1 VAVAVLPL
9 GLGCSLAELAVDT
22 QAEVMERAAPA
33 LDEQTDVDMARAAA
47 PAALMQ
53 IEGLLRVAPDDERL
67 LLLATRGWASYAYA
81 FVEDEKERA
90 EFERDLA
97 GAERARARAR
107 AMYLDAK
114 GFGARLLRK
123 LAPGL
128 DAALQRDREAFDRFL
143 ATEFVEQSAAAA
155 LFWTGYAW
163 GSAIG
168 VSRDDPAL
176 IADLPLAA
184 ALVERSVALDERYYH
199 AAGHVFLGVLHSS
212 RGASAGGD
220 PARGKQHF
228 ERALELTEHKAHM
241 VQLNYAR
248 HYAVQAQD
256 RALFT
261 RLLSEVVGAA
271 APAPADL
278 SLANAVARRRA
289 ERLLGQ
295 VDRLILAACLTARR
309 SHASS

>member
-1 VAVAVLPL
+1 VQV
-9 GLGCSLAELAVDT
+9 
-22 QAEVMERAAPA
+22 
-33 LDEQTDVDMARAAA
+33 
-47 PAALMQ
+47 
-53 IEGLLRVAPDDERL
+53 EGLLRVAPDDERL

-90 EFERDLA
+90 EFENDL
-97 GAERARARAR
+97 ERADRERARAR

-114 GFGARLLRK
+114 GFGLRLLRR
-123 LAPGL
+123 LEPDFGTTL
-128 DAALQRDREAFDRFL
+128 ERDPEALQRFL
-143 ATEFVEQSAAAA
+143 AAELSDPKAAAA

-168 VSRDDPAL
+168 VSRDDPVL
-176 IADLPLAA
+176 LADLPLARV
-184 ALVERSVALDERYYH
+184 LVERSVELDESYYH

-212 RGASAGGD
+212 RSLSAGGD
-220 PARGKQHF
+220 PELGRGHF
-228 ERALELTEHKAHM
+228 EKALALTERKAFM

-256 RALFT
+256 RALFE
-261 RLLSEVVGAA
+261 RLLREVVDAHADVPAA
-271 APAPADL
+271 L
-278 SLANAVARRRA
+278 SLPNAVARRRA

-295 VDRLILAACLTARR
+295 VDRLILGANITSRS